1 MRCVGR
7 IMTKKRW
14 NRDACRCTVTDC
26 ARACTCWGQIIV
38 LRGDDYLLGSYILP
52 FDTRSD
58 GGKSLRSGGQIRLHA
73 LQCINRRT
81 CTMGRS
87 NIDQKRNNIFDL
99 HTFNNV
105 QHRIA

>member
-1 MRCVGR
+1 MRWKDHDEEEMEQRCVQMYCYGLCESVYLLGS
-7 IMTKKRW
+7 
-14 NRDACRCTVTDC
+14 D
-26 ARACTCWGQIIV
+26 IV
-38 LRGDDYLLGSYILP
+38 LRGDDYLLGSYLLP

-58 GGKSLRSGGQIRLHA
+58 GGKSLRSGGQIGLHA